1 MEIID
6 YILIGISGYIIVYFI
21 FYKIQERVL
30 FKPEKLAADFQYSYS
45 FPFEEMFF
53 EVDDD
58 DVSINALR
66 FFAEAPPKGLVI
78 YFHGNSRSIKGWGK
92 FSTDFTKHGFDV
104 VMLDYRGFGKS
115 TGKRTERDMKTDFQY
130 VYSKLTTLYAEERII
145 VYGRSLG
152 SGFAAKIAS
161 TNSPAML
168 IMESPYYSMSRLLQ
182 RTLPFLPARFLL
194 RFRLRTNV
202 WLRYVKCPIR
212 IIHGTRDRLISAR
225 ASKDLMQVQPEHTML
240 HLIIGGGHNNLQH
253 FPAYH
258 ETLETIMKEAEEFL
272 AKKPQSHDLTTYLT
286 KSPNRRSKY

>member
-1 MEIID
+1 METLD
-6 YILIGISGYIIVYFI
+6 YLLIGLSGYVIVYFI
-21 FYKIQERVL
+21 FYKIQERFL
-30 FKPEKLAADFQYSYS
+30 FKPEKLPADFQYSYK

-58 DVSINALR
+58 EVSINALR
-66 FFAEAPPKGLVI
+66 FFAEAPPKGAVI

-104 VMLDYRGFGKS
+104 IMLDYRGFGKS

-130 VYSKLTTLYAEERII
+130 VYSKLATLYPEDRII

-161 TNSPAML
+161 TNHPAML

-194 RFRLRTNV
+194 RFRLRTNI
-202 WLRYVKCPIR
+202 WLQYVKCPIR
-212 IIHGTRDRLISAR
+212 IIHGTRDRLISDR
-225 ASKDLMQVQPEHTML
+225 ASRDLMQIQPENTML

-258 ETLETIMKEAEEFL
+258 EALATIMKEAEVFL
-272 AKKPQSHDLTTYLT
+272 TQKPHQHELSTYIT
-286 KSPNRRSKY
+286 KSPTHRSKY